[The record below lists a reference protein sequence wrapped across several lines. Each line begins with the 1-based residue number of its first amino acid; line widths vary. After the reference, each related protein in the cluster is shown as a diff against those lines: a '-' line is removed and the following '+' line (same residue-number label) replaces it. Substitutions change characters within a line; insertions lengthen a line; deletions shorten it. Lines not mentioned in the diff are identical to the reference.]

1 MKKINFTYKS
11 FCLALIAFAMAGCSD
26 TVISEDAGQKN
37 SRGGNILVSATV
49 VPPIEDKSA
58 LNSRVLSGENENHIS
73 NLHVLAFNKAGEMI
87 ANGFSDFSMD
97 GQKEFTLNLG
107 VDKAD
112 QKVTLFAIANID
124 NTLIFN
130 SHDMNL
136 ETFSHL
142 YVKAENA
149 NSLESGTYSIYKSN
163 GEKFCDIINQSS
175 PILISEGTTI
185 TVEKDGTTT
194 AQLNLVRQCA
204 KVTLTVHPN
213 DVNIYAYQLRHI
225 PTISYLKNN
234 QENYSDPEFSD
245 VPVKFVEDGENVT
258 DVTFYIYENYN
269 DAVLDITA
277 QKQRNPSKA
286 PADASYINIWGKYN
300 SIEGDEM
307 STMYRVYLGGV
318 DNEGHQDLKQFTL
331 RRNQNYVYD
340 VTLRQNGTADP
351 RCITGKLKPN
361 YGDFL
366 FSDGSWGPYV
376 KATEKRYPVAII
388 FSNETSKKDK
398 SYGFLHGYAMA
409 LRNVNNGATYL
420 IGNSTNDPGIG
431 IPKYEATWDSVIVD
445 KDGYYY
451 CTTYLDNETAFPA
464 AYNAMHN
471 YTYAKA
477 PLGTSGWYLPSSGQ
491 SYELNV
497 NLGGMPTVLP
507 GGYYWN
513 ASYSANTCVNNLN
526 SKMDVIGES
535 NYDKFTVVGTW
546 YGLSSQYSTNYCHL
560 MGYST
565 DQNVYMSTYGTR
577 TSYNVFVRPVI
588 AF

>member
-1 MKKINFTYKS
+1 MKKINFTYKGLY
-11 FCLALIAFAMAGCSD
+11 LAMAFAITSCSEA
-26 TVISEDAGQKN
+26 VISDDAGKAE
-37 SRGGNILVSATV
+37 SKGGNILVSATV
-49 VPPIEDKSA
+49 VPPIEDLSA

-318 DNEGHQDLKQFTL
+318 DDEGHQDLKQFTL

-388 FSNETSKKDK
+388 YRNETTEQDQSEG
-398 SYGFLHGYAMA
+398 YMHGYAFA
-409 LRNVNNGATYL
+409 LKDASSSCTWYDAFDICKNYSEPVPMGAKEWFFADEKDWFDLFVNVGGVTGTY
-420 IGNSTNDPGIG
+420 NSA
-431 IPKYEATWDSVIVD
+431 KVD
-445 KDGYYY
+445 
-451 CTTYLDNETAFPA
+451 
-464 AYNAMHN
+464 
-471 YTYAKA
+471 AKA
-477 PLGTSGWYLPSSGQ
+477 MDNNDVATFLKNINAKMQGISDDYCEKYGTDY
-491 SYELNV
+491 YI
-497 NLGGMPTVLP
+497 
-507 GGYYWN
+507 YWN
-513 ASYSANTCVNNLN
+513 ATEANSTSNAYRTLIGSGYLQYGNWTAKSYSNRAR
-526 SKMDVIGES
+526 SAI
-535 NYDKFTVVGTW
+535 
-546 YGLSSQYSTNYCHL
+546 
-560 MGYST
+560 
-565 DQNVYMSTYGTR
+565 
-577 TSYNVFVRPVI
+577 VF
-588 AF
+588 

>member
-1 MKKINFTYKS
+1 MKKINFTYKGLY
-11 FCLALIAFAMAGCSD
+11 LAMAFAITSCSEA
-26 TVISEDAGQKN
+26 VISDDAGKAE
-37 SRGGNILVSATV
+37 SKGGNILVSATV
-49 VPPIEDKSA
+49 VPPIEDLSA

-318 DNEGHQDLKQFTL
+318 DDEGHQDLKQFTL

-376 KATEKRYPVAII
+376 NATAKRYPIAVIT
-388 FSNETSKKDK
+388 SNEPTETDK
-398 SYGFLHGYAMA
+398 NAGYLHGYAMA
-409 LRNVNNGATYL
+409 LKNVHNGDVIGTYTWGPATDVADIPNVDNVWSHLSMDRDGLTHSQKINNPTY
-420 IGNSTNDPGIG
+420 
-431 IPKYEATWDSVIVD
+431 
-445 KDGYYY
+445 
-451 CTTYLDNETAFPA
+451 PA
-464 AYNAMHN
+464 AYAATT
-471 YTYAKA
+471 TYEIQEAA
-477 PLGTSGWYLPSSGQ
+477 PVGTSGWFLGSTGQWFDLFRNVGGATGDPNNYWGWGTSITQKVMDIINAKLNFCDDTTKYDLFVLNDGIRHWTSTEYTASSAYN
-491 SYELNV
+491 SIFSSAA
-497 NLGGMPTVLP
+497 NLYFAWSEGKTGAR
-507 GGYYWN
+507 Y
-513 ASYSANTCVNNLN
+513 A
-526 SKMDVIGES
+526 
-535 NYDKFTVVGTW
+535 
-546 YGLSSQYSTNYCHL
+546 
-560 MGYST
+560 
-565 DQNVYMSTYGTR
+565 
-577 TSYNVFVRPVI
+577 RPFI

>member
-1 MKKINFTYKS
+1 MKRLRLIYKG
-11 FCLALIAFAMAGCSD
+11 FYLALAAFAMVSCSD
-26 TVISEDAGQKN
+26 TVINEESGKTE
-37 SRGGNILVSATV
+37 SRGAKILVSATV
-49 VPPIEDKSA
+49 VPPIEDLSA
-58 LNSRVLSGENENHIS
+58 PHSRVLSGENENHIS

-163 GEKFCDIINQSS
+163 GEKLCDIINQSS

-213 DVNIYAYQLRHI
+213 DVSIYAYQLRHI

-245 VPVKFVEDGENVT
+245 VPVKFVEDGESVT

-277 QKQRNPSKA
+277 QKQRNHSKA

-318 DNEGHQDLKQFTL
+318 DDEGHQDLKQFTL

-340 VTLRQNGTADP
+340 VTLRQNGAADP

-366 FSDGSWGPYV
+366 FSDGSWGPYIN
-376 KATEKRYPVAII
+376 ATAKRYPVAVII
-388 FSNETSKKDK
+388 SNEPTETDK
-398 SYGFLHGYAMA
+398 NAGYLHGYAMA
-409 LRNVNNGATYL
+409 LKNVHNGDAIGTYTWGPSTDNPDIPNITTNWAIASVDYNGLTYSHKANTPTYPVFYAAT
-420 IGNSTNDPGIG
+420 
-431 IPKYEATWDSVIVD
+431 
-445 KDGYYY
+445 
-451 CTTYLDNETAFPA
+451 TTYEEQEPSPF
-464 AYNAMHN
+464 
-471 YTYAKA
+471 
-477 PLGTSGWYLPSSGQ
+477 GTSGWFLGSTGQ
-491 SYELNV
+491 WFDLFKNV
-497 NLGGMPTVLP
+497 GGATGDPN
-507 GGYYWN
+507 YYWGWSTSITEAIRTKIN
-513 ASYSANTCVNNLN
+513 NKLQISADGSKFDLFELLDVRYWTSTEYSAANAA
-526 SKMDVIGES
+526 DVI
-535 NYDKFTVVGTW
+535 F
-546 YGLSSQYSTNYCHL
+546 YSTADLYFANDNGKTLLY
-560 MGYST
+560 
-565 DQNVYMSTYGTR
+565 R
-577 TSYNVFVRPVI
+577 ARPFI

>member
-1 MKKINFTYKS
+1 MKKIKFTYKGLY
-11 FCLALIAFAMAGCSD
+11 LAMAFAITSCSEA
-26 TVISEDAGQKN
+26 VISDDAGKTE
-37 SRGGNILVSATV
+37 SRGAKILVSATV
-49 VPPIEDKSA
+49 VPPIEDLSA
-58 LNSRVLSGENENHIS
+58 PHSRVLSGENENHIS

-245 VPVKFVEDGENVT
+245 VPVKFVEDGESVT

-318 DNEGHQDLKQFTL
+318 DDEGHQDLKQFTL

-376 KATEKRYPVAII
+376 NATAKRYPVAII
-388 FSNETSKKDK
+388 YRNETTEQDQSEG
-398 SYGFLHGYAMA
+398 YMHGYAMA
-409 LRNVNNGATYL
+409 LKDA
-420 IGNSTNDPGIG
+420 SSSC
-431 IPKYEATWDSVIVD
+431 TWDDAFDICKNYSPVPVGAKEWFFADEKDWFDLCVNVGGVTGTYNSAKVDHKTFGSVTSTFTTNINAKLQGISD
-445 KDGYYY
+445 EY
-451 CTTYLDNETAFPA
+451 CERYIPDQTF
-464 AYNAMHN
+464 
-471 YTYAKA
+471 
-477 PLGTSGWYLPSSGQ
+477 
-491 SYELNV
+491 
-497 NLGGMPTVLP
+497 
-507 GGYYWN
+507 WN
-513 ASYSANTCVNNLN
+513 ATEASSANGYRMLVWGSQL
-526 SKMDVIGES
+526 D
-535 NYDKFTVVGTW
+535 
-546 YGLSSQYSTNYCHL
+546 YGNWTGKSTLYKVR
-560 MGYST
+560 SAI
-565 DQNVYMSTYGTR
+565 
-577 TSYNVFVRPVI
+577 VF
-588 AF
+588 